1 MPHFE
6 EPTHDPN
13 DPTRASREARMGKRT
28 FAREIFFLFVIVLV
42 GSAAYFTGF
51 ERGQSGAPETDTFLN
66 PREAVILDKVSR
78 EKSLDFGLFWKV
90 WDLLKEKYVDHESLD
105 AHKLLYGAINGM
117 LSASGDPYTTFFDP
131 EETKAFDE
139 EISGSFDGIGAE
151 MGMKDMVLTIIAP
164 LEGMPA
170 EKAGLLPG
178 DKVLKINDEATDS
191 MSLDIAVSKIRG
203 KKGTEVTLT
212 IYREGELET
221 RDITIK
227 RDLINVKSVRTED
240 KGNGVRLIR
249 ISRFGED
256 TTREFRTALRE
267 VLAAK
272 PTGIVLDLRS
282 NPGGLLDVAVDI
294 AGEFLPDR
302 SVVVIEEDFAKKR
315 EELLADGNNSL
326 GTTPIVILINGGS
339 ASASEILAGALRD
352 HRKDVR
358 IVGETSFGKGSV
370 QELIPVTR
378 DTKVKITVAHWLTP
392 NGEQINKVG
401 IAPDTEVKLSVSDL
415 EKKLDPQ
422 MDKALEILRESQK
435 K

>member
-6 EPTHDPN
+6 EPTTDPN
-13 DPTRASREARMGKRT
+13 DPTRASRASRMERRT

-51 ERGQSGAPETDTFLN
+51 ERGRSDTPEADTFLN

-78 EKSLDFGLFWKV
+78 EKNLDFGLFWKV

-117 LSASGDPYTTFFDP
+117 LSASGDSYTTFFDP

-203 KKGTEVTLT
+203 KKGTEVMLT

-267 VLAAK
+267 VVAAK

-282 NPGGLLDVAVDI
+282 NPGGLLDIAVDI
-294 AGEFLPDR
+294 AGEFLPKR
-302 SVVVIEEDFAKKR
+302 SVVVIEEDFAKRR

-326 GTTPIVILINGGS
+326 GAIPIVILINGGS

-401 IAPDTEVKLSVSDL
+401 IVPDTEVKLSISDL

-422 MDKALEILRESQK
+422 MDKALEILRESSK